1 MAFLID
7 ATIAVF
13 MKTVHAYAGDKQATR
28 KSSALLAHVLMQF
41 AVVGQMVGSPSSA
54 AGSPNETRQATNSS
68 AQYFEQQGIALEFY
82 LKPPADKGGAS
93 AEPIAAIP
101 VAGSNAIVTFR
112 ASDART
118 GQPLA
123 GMRPKAWFSARL
135 SEQVANETEC
145 KDKIRSLLAGQ
156 ISTRAD
162 IDLNSYLF
170 LALNHDKTITVINPQ
185 ISLNTTKL
193 ESVIALPGNGADW
206 TLSGSKEFLYV
217 SMPDEDSV
225 AIINTVSRKLI
236 STLPMG
242 AGAKPARMV
251 QAPDGRTLWVA
262 LDGAGAVAVID
273 MDNNSLLSKIAVG
286 KGSHAIAF
294 NTEGTSAF
302 VSNSGDSTISV
313 IDAGKLTRVADI
325 RVGQTPVAMAF
336 SHASRALYVAS
347 SEGGNVSVIDT
358 ESLKLRKT
366 IALAPG
372 IAALNFEPEGRF
384 AVVANRLHH
393 TISVIDSAV
402 DSVIAST
409 HVVKEPDQITFT
421 QRYAYV
427 RGVDSDGFSLI
438 DLNELRKGRLVPV
451 DIQSGRQPPN
461 AEPKE
466 IGVANMIAP
475 TPEGNSVVIAN
486 APDRML
492 YFYQE
497 GMMAPMGA
505 FSNYKRMPRGIML
518 LDRSLTETAPG
529 VYSAPVTFTRGGRF
543 DVPVLI
549 DQPRIATCFQIT
561 VADAAGEKKFSAGA
575 AITVEALSGEEA
587 VTSHQ
592 NVTLRFRIVDPLD
605 MQAVTGLKDVQAL
618 VFEPPGL
625 WQQRRPVKEVGDG
638 IYALELVFPH
648 AGLFKIMLTISSRG
662 ISYTRLPAH
671 DIRVVARGK
680 AGGTGRK
687 PDQAKPGIDGQV
699 FADGH
704 GVRK

>member
-1 MAFLID
+1 MN
-7 ATIAVF
+7 
-13 MKTVHAYAGDKQATR
+13 AYAGYKQAAR
-28 KSSALLAHVLMQF
+28 KSSALLAHVVMQI
-41 AVVGQMVGSPSSA
+41 AVVGQLAVSPSNAADSA
-54 AGSPNETRQATNSS
+54 NETRQATHSS

-82 LKPPADKGGAS
+82 LRPPADKPGSPAN
-93 AEPIAAIP
+93 PVAAIP
-101 VAGSNAIVTFR
+101 VAGSNATATFR

-162 IDLNSYLF
+162 IDLNSYL
-170 LALNHDKTITVINPQ
+170 LLTLNHDKTVSVINPQ
-185 ISLNTTKL
+185 VSFNTTKL

-217 SMPDEDSV
+217 SMPSQDSV

-236 STLPMG
+236 SVLAMG
-242 AGAKPARMV
+242 AGTRPTRMA

-262 LDGAGAVAVID
+262 LDGSGAVAVID
-273 MDNNSLLSKIAVG
+273 MDSNSLVSQIAVG
-286 KGSHAIAF
+286 KGLHTITF

-302 VSNSGDSTISV
+302 VSNSSDSTVSV
-313 IDAGKLTRVADI
+313 IDTGKLTRVAEI
-325 RVGQTPVAMAF
+325 KVGQAPVAMVF
-336 SHASRALYVAS
+336 SPASRALYVAS
-347 SEGGNVSVIDT
+347 SDGGNVSVIDA

-384 AVVANRLHH
+384 AVVANRLDH
-393 TISVIDSAV
+393 TISVIDAAI

-421 QRYAYV
+421 QRYSYV
-427 RGVDSDGFSLI
+427 RGVGSDGFSLI

-451 DIQSGRQPPN
+451 DIQAGRQPPS
-461 AEPKE
+461 AEPQQ
-466 IGVANMIAP
+466 IGVASMIAP

-497 GMMAPMGA
+497 GMMATMGA
-505 FSNYKRMPRGIML
+505 FSNYKRMPRGVML

-529 VYSAPVTFTRGGRF
+529 VYSAPVAFTRGGRF

-561 VADAAGEKKFSAGA
+561 VADALGEKKSSAEA
-575 AITVEALSGEEA
+575 AIIVEALSGEEA
-587 VTSHQ
+587 IAPHQ
-592 NVTLRFRIVDPLD
+592 DVTLRFRIVDSSD

-625 WQQRRPVKEVGDG
+625 WQQRRSVKDVGDG

-648 AGLFKIMLTISSRG
+648 TGLFKVMLSISSRG
-662 ISYTRLPAH
+662 ISHTKLPAH
-671 DIRVVARGK
+671 DIRVGGRGTA
-680 AGGTGRK
+680 AGAGRK
-687 PDQAKPGIDGQV
+687 PDQVKPGMDDQV
-699 FADGH
+699 FANGH